1 MAIANVTLSDTFFQ
15 WMTKTNQINFQ
26 SEEAISIAN
35 VAYGGSNAAS
45 VVAGNAFSK
54 ANLSYAQANTGWFQA
69 NTARDQANVS
79 FLQANVAW
87 LQANTARDHANV
99 AYFQANTTV
108 FAYGQANTA
117 RNHANAAFT
126 QANSAFS
133 SSGPSF
139 EQANTARDH
148 ANLAFEQANT
158 GRSHANT
165 GWAQANG
172 AYNQATLSRN
182 HANLAYGQAN
192 TARDQANIAFVQANT
207 VFGVS
212 NIAWLQA
219 NTGRDQANLAFT
231 AANNAGLG
239 MQTIYVPAST
249 MIARS
254 TSGAA
259 AGTIEMPT
267 NKIMQKTLNFDS
279 VTAEYAQFSVQMPKS
294 WNESTVRGQF
304 LWTHQTGSGAVVWS
318 LEAVAVGD
326 TNAMDAAFGTS
337 VTVADTGGTANA
349 LYITANTA
357 AMTVAGSPGAS
368 ELVVFQVGRVPSDGG
383 DTLGVDAR
391 LLGVSIYYTVNAQT
405 DD

>member
-26 SEEAISIAN
+26 SEEAISIATIS
-35 VAYGGSNAAS
+35 YGGSNSAA
-45 VVAGNAFSK
+45 VVAGNAFGK
-54 ANLSYAQANTGWFQA
+54 ANLAYAQANTGWAQA

-99 AYFQANTTV
+99 AYNQANTTV
-108 FAYGQANTA
+108 SAYGQANTA
-117 RNHANAAFT
+117 RSHANAAFT

-139 EQANTARDH
+139 DQANTARNHANTGYGQANTARDH
-148 ANLAFEQANT
+148 ANTAY
-158 GRSHANT
+158 
-165 GWAQANG
+165 AQANG
-172 AYNQATLSRN
+172 AYNQATLARG
-182 HANLAYGQAN
+182 HANTAHEQANTARTQANVAFITANTVYLHANAAYFQAN
-192 TARDQANIAFVQANT
+192 TARDQANVAF
-207 VFGVS
+207 
-212 NIAWLQA
+212 L
-219 NTGRDQANLAFT
+219 

-239 MQTIYVPAST
+239 MQSIYVPAST

-267 NKIMQKTLNFDS
+267 YKIMQKTLNFDPA
-279 VTAEYAQFSVQMPKS
+279 TIEYAQFSIQMPKS
-294 WNESTVRGQF
+294 WNESTLRSQF
-304 LWTHQTGSGAVVWS
+304 VWTHPTGTGAVVWS
-318 LEAVAVGD
+318 LEAVAFAD
-326 TNAMDAAFGTS
+326 TDAIDAAFGTA
-337 VTVADTGGTANA
+337 VTIADTGGTANA
-349 LYITANTA
+349 VYITANTA
-357 AMTVAGSPGAS
+357 PMTVAGTPGAG
-368 ELVVFQVGRVPSDGG
+368 ELVVFQVSRVASDGG

-391 LLGVSIYYTVNAQT
+391 LLGVTILYTVNAQS

>member
-26 SEEAISIAN
+26 SEEAISIATI
-35 VAYGGSNAAS
+35 AYGGSNSATTI
-45 VVAGNAFSK
+45 AGNAFGR
-54 ANLSYAQANTGWFQA
+54 ANLAYAQANTGWFQA

-108 FAYGQANTA
+108 SAYGQANTA

-139 EQANTARDH
+139 DQANTAR
-148 ANLAFEQANT
+148 N
-158 GRSHANT
+158 HANT
-165 GWAQANG
+165 G
-172 AYNQATLSRN
+172 
-182 HANLAYGQAN
+182 YGQAN
-192 TARDQANIAFVQANT
+192 TARDQANVSFLFAN
-207 VFGVS
+207 V
-212 NIAWLQA
+212 AWLQA
-219 NTGRDQANLAFT
+219 NTGRDHANTAWNQANTARTSANTSYNLANQGKDHANAAYFQANTARDHANVAFT

-239 MQTIYVPAST
+239 MQSIYVPAST
-249 MIARS
+249 MVARS

-279 VTAEYAQFSVQMPKS
+279 ATAEYAQFSIQMPKS
-294 WNESTVRGQF
+294 WNESTLRGQF
-304 LWTHQTGSGAVVWS
+304 TWTHPTGTGAVVWS
-318 LEAVAVGD
+318 LEAVAFAD
-326 TNAMDAAFGTS
+326 ADAIDAAFGTA
-337 VTVADTGGTANA
+337 VTIADTGGVANTV
-349 LYITANTA
+349 YITANTA
-357 AMTVAGSPGAS
+357 PMTVAGTPGAG
-368 ELVVFQVGRVPSDGG
+368 EHVVFQVSRVASDGG

-391 LLGVSIYYTVNAQT
+391 LLGVTVLYTVNAQT